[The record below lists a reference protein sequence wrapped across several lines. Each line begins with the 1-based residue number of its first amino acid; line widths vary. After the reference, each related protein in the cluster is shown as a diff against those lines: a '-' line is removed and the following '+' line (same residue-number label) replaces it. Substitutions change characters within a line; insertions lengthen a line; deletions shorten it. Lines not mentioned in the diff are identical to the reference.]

1 MKSIVTTPTSRRITA
16 NTTSVK
22 IQVLCTND
30 AGVNLQANSI
40 TYRSYSVQGTN
51 NIKSVTS
58 VDEGYFKT
66 FTVTFQANN
75 TTNPINFGISFTLS
89 ANPSTGVYEY
99 STTKQTNIYQQATND
114 KPFILE
120 KHNFYINYNESETL
134 INFVRNTDTLPG
146 VTKIGEEYEY
156 LDYLEDNFFEI
167 VQGQIIK
174 IKAGRTNMTNKT
186 YVSKYRIQIGDYYE
200 DITITHFA
208 NPNAPQILF
217 FTAETQVRPFSANPE
232 NISYHMKLITDKPI
246 NTVSVKWLHDV
257 TLVTEQ
263 YNLIDY
269 HIYINTHT
277 EEDGKHIYDIIAKQM
292 PGSNNLGETV
302 RQQWLQFL
310 ASDDLGNQIVI
321 EKLIYIQ
328 EGFGHVYVDPVVS
341 DYLPKQFISI
351 PIEGDYRI
359 AMIEP
364 LQMPDWLTYNIDTQ
378 NHAIRILELKEND
391 SSTPR
396 TFSTTIKFSLNLVE
410 KPGGQMNFTFTQE
423 GKPATL
429 LNPAWK
435 KHYITMTPDNNYF
448 SVRINNEEI
457 YKSEY
462 INNTIEIS
470 DLVSPYIETPKLMLD
485 YRDYYITRPTVIQVF
500 SGNKVEQTTL
510 EHTCQTIWDYSYK
523 ALGQENFFLT
533 GETQCINFID
543 PRQFLVCSMRDF
555 NHAAYNATVFEL
567 DEYGRTIHSRN
578 LNTTGQYESI
588 YTYIHQIHEG
598 AAKIG
603 FHEDKIINKTYL
615 YDVKCTKAKY
625 CLYYLNPWGCWNWCL
640 FEGKS
645 IESDSIKRNTYMS
658 NIDNVYS
665 TEFENNNYME
675 TVNTSWNLT
684 TGYIKDKYSVNFRY
698 LVQSPK
704 AYLHDLDE
712 NIVYAVN
719 IDSKA
724 VDVKTFR
731 NNGRKFATYSV
742 KVNFA
747 QNKYIF
753 S

>member
-1 MKSIVTTPTSRRITA
+1 M
-16 NTTSVK
+16 K
-22 IQVLCTND
+22 IQLISPPIRRVTSTETELAIAIRFYTDSGAILAPSGVQYKNYEFEGPTGKLTN
-30 AGVNLQANSI
+30 VTMQNSGDLKVI
-40 TYRSYSVQGTN
+40 TISFKENTSKIVEEF
-51 NIKSVTS
+51 NIKFV
-58 VDEGYFKT
+58 
-66 FTVTFQANN
+66 FQY
-75 TTNPINFGISFTLS
+75 TRG
-89 ANPSTGVYEY
+89 TGVYETATSPAEKIIQL
-99 STTKQTNIYQQATND
+99 STSQ
-114 KPFILE
+114 KPFVLE
-120 KHNFYINYNESETL
+120 KHNFYLNYNQTETIINYINNVDTTPDL
-134 INFVRNTDTLPG
+134 I
-146 VTKIGEEYEY
+146 KSGEEY
-156 LDYLEDNFFEI
+156 DYIDYM
-167 VQGQIIK
+167 QDPDYDMSQTQITINS
-174 IKAGRTNMTNKT
+174 GGVNMTNKT
-186 YVSKYRIQIGDYYE
+186 YVSKYLISYKDYSE
-200 DITITHFA
+200 EITVTHLA
-208 NPNAPQILF
+208 NPNAPRTLF
-217 FTAETQVRPFSANPE
+217 FTADTQVRPFSANPE

-246 NTVSVKWLHDV
+246 ETVSVKWLRDV

-269 HIYINTHT
+269 HIYINSHI
-277 EEDGKHIYDIIAKQM
+277 EEEGNHIYDIIAKQN
-292 PGSNNLGETV
+292 PGTNNLGDTV
-302 RQQWLQFL
+302 RQQWFQLKF
-310 ASDDLGNQIVI
+310 SDNLGNTILI
-321 EKLIYIQ
+321 DKLIYIQ

-359 AMIEP
+359 SMIEP
-364 LQMPDWLTYNIDTQ
+364 LQMPDWLSYNIDTQ

-391 SSTPR
+391 SSAPR
-396 TFSTTIKFSLNLVE
+396 TFSTTIKFSINLME

-645 IESDSIKRNTYMS
+645 IESDSIKEIHICLILTMF
-658 NIDNVYS
+658 ILQ
-665 TEFENNNYME
+665 
-675 TVNTSWNLT
+675 NLRIT
-684 TGYIKDKYSVNFRY
+684 IIWK
-698 LVQSPK
+698 Q
-704 AYLHDLDE
+704 
-712 NIVYAVN
+712 
-719 IDSKA
+719 
-724 VDVKTFR
+724 
-731 NNGRKFATYSV
+731 
-742 KVNFA
+742 
-747 QNKYIF
+747 
-753 S
+753 